1 MSPKNMFYP
10 IKKILLPTDGS
21 EYSIKAAKY
30 CAEIAIKHESVV
42 TLLHVLEAFSA
53 KKERLYL
60 GSDLA
65 LASIAVEEEKKIK
78 ERGKK
83 IIESTKKVFE
93 GTIVPLSVKYFFGGN
108 PARIIVE
115 IAEKENYDLIVI
127 GHRGIGGVKRLMI
140 GSVTNEV
147 SRMATCPVFIVK

>member
-1 MSPKNMFYP
+1 MSPENLFYP
-10 IKKILLPTDGS
+10 LKKILLPTDGS

-30 CAEIAIKHESVV
+30 CAEIATKHESKV

-60 GSDLA
+60 GSDLT
-65 LASIAVEEEKKIK
+65 LVSIAVEDERKIK

-83 IIESTKKVFE
+83 IIESTKKIFE
-93 GTIVPLSVKYFFGGN
+93 ETEVPVSVKYFFGGN
-108 PARIIVE
+108 PARIIVDL
-115 IAEKENYDLIVI
+115 AEKKNYDLIVI